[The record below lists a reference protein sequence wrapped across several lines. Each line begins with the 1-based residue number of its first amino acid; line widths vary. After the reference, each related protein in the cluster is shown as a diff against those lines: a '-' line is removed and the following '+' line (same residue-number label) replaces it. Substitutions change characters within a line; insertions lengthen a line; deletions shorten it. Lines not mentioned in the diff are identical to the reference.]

1 MELYDPMNSRGA
13 IGVYRNNEGE
23 CLFQQA
29 LKMHHVTYKMLTILK
44 VWKLEGKSSSTSSK
58 RKTEEVEI
66 PTKKNKKR
74 RGKKQ
79 FKSKKSREG

>member
-1 MELYDPMNSRGA
+1 MNSRRA

-23 CLFQQA
+23 CLFQQQA
-29 LKMHHVTYKMLTILK
+29 LKMHHVIYKMLTILK
-44 VWKLEGKSSSTSSK
+44 VWKLEGKTSSTSSK

>member
-1 MELYDPMNSRGA
+1 MNSRGA

-29 LKMHHVTYKMLTILK
+29 LKMHHVILK
-44 VWKLEGKSSSTSSK
+44 VWKLEGKTSSTSSK

-79 FKSKKSREG
+79 LKSRKSREG